1 MRKAYMIERLMK
13 TKLLLTVLA
22 LAICGAMKAQDWVN
36 VQRNYGGES
45 WTIPLRIEQFSQFDF
60 SDDETSM
67 RGYTQTKDG
76 TELVVPFSVEYL
88 ESLTFSSDLTDEEKG
103 HNKYRVFT
111 MNITTENGVGIQDK
125 ENWINCHISIDGKG
139 EYSNY
144 SGTGRIKG
152 RGNSSWLYYKK
163 KPYKFKLD
171 SKSKLLGM
179 DKAKDWNLLSN
190 YRDVTD
196 MMNVFAFETARWMG
210 MPFTNHTRFV
220 EVFLDGDYVGVYQ
233 LTEKVELGSNR
244 VAIDEDEGVL
254 LSFDKDDG
262 PELSPGATDNF
273 WSEVYGLPMCV
284 KEPEDLPQEQ
294 MDAIKADFAVLERA
308 VKARNYEAVSE
319 LMDIPSF
326 IGILQLH
333 EFLYNVEIDA
343 PRSLYMYK
351 DKGGKYTFGPVWD
364 WDAAYDFDWNNWT
377 ENHTYFTNYRELIY
391 GTDPVKATGANYQ
404 INKFFRDMFG
414 DATFVAQ
421 YKQAWQDVSPEIYSR
436 NWEEIQKYIA
446 EMEKGAYVRDVARW
460 PLKYPSSP
468 RSNYVVKDEIQ
479 KMSNW
484 LQNRKSYLDG
494 VIAGYP
500 AGAEPAVVIAE
511 PVVKVENGAVY
522 VTAVMEFASGYNQ
535 DYRITIDKNEIEA
548 LLGGAPTALVPLDA
562 DGYEGWNTAA
572 GTYGAWFDA
581 NGDTASYQWGNVHVY
596 IESNELYSWSYGCHP
611 DNCKSG
617 DVHTVTMQYQ
627 RGSKTVDVI
636 VTFTIK

>member
-1 MRKAYMIERLMK
+1 MK

-22 LAICGAMKAQDWVN
+22 LAICGAVKAQDWVN

-76 TELVVPFSVEYL
+76 AEMVVPFSVEYL

-254 LSFDKDDG
+254 LSFDADDG
-262 PELSPGATDNF
+262 PDLSPDATDNF

-421 YKQAWQDVSPEIYSR
+421 YKQAWQDVSAEIYSR

-446 EMEKGAYVRDVARW
+446 EMEKGAYVRDVVRW
-460 PLKYPSSP
+460 PLKYPSRP

-484 LQNRKSYLDG
+484 LQNRKNYLDG

-522 VTAVMEFASGYNQ
+522 VTAVMEFADGYNQ
-535 DYRITIDKNEIEA
+535 DYRITIDKSKIES
-548 LLGGAPTALVPLDA
+548 LLGGAPTALVPLDTN
-562 DGYEGWNTAA
+562 GYEGWNTAA

-611 DNCKSG
+611 NNCKSG

-627 RGSKTVDVI
+627 RGNKIVDVI

>member
-76 TELVVPFSVEYL
+76 TEMVVPFSVEYL

-220 EVFLDGDYVGVYQ
+220 EVFLNGDYVGVYQ
-233 LTEKVELGSNR
+233 LTEKVELGPNR

-254 LSFDKDDG
+254 LSFDADDG
-262 PELSPGATDNF
+262 PDLSPDATDNF

-308 VKARNYEAVSE
+308 VKARNYELVSE

-343 PRSLYMYK
+343 PRSLYVYK

-364 WDAAYDFDWNNWT
+364 WDAAFDFDWSNWT
-377 ENHTYFTNYRELIY
+377 ENHTYFTNYKKLIY
-391 GTDPVKATGANYQ
+391 GTDPVKATGANFQ

-421 YKQAWQDVSPEIYSR
+421 YKQAWQDVSAEIYSR

-446 EMEKGAYVRDVARW
+446 EMEKGAYARDVARW
-460 PLKYPSSP
+460 PLKYPNKP
-468 RSNYVVKDEIQ
+468 TNNYVVKNEIQ
-479 KMSNW
+479 KMSTW
-484 LQNRKSYLDG
+484 LKNRKDYLDG

-500 AGAEPAVVIAE
+500 AGTEPAVVIAE

-522 VTAVMEFASGYNQ
+522 VTAVMEFASGYTQ
-535 DYRITIDKNEIEA
+535 DYRIAIDKNEIEA